1 MKKLVLLIMLSLPVL
16 VACDEDD
23 SVKTAPNNAVMEFI
37 ERRYPGA
44 TLRASEYEKNGLL
57 EIEILHDGKVKDVYF
72 DSQSRWVYT
81 SWDVSGTELPQ
92 PVYSAIAEAYHGYRV
107 DSIDFIERKTIS
119 YYSIEL
125 DRGDETEFVVN
136 VTPEGEILN

>member
-1 MKKLVLLIMLSLPVL
+1 M
-16 VACDEDD
+16 
-23 SVKTAPNNAVMEFI
+23 
-37 ERRYPGA
+37 
-44 TLRASEYEKNGLL
+44 
-57 EIEILHDGKVKDVYF
+57 
-72 DSQSRWVYT
+72 YT

-107 DSIDFIERKTIS
+107 DSIDFIERETIS